1 LEYGSEQVWAG
12 AIGAHR
18 KKDRRGWIMS
28 VGMKGRDTEQADLRY
43 NKLVVTGRVTR
54 PLVLGM
60 EELRAM
66 DTEEIEDLFIIC
78 GDGDPKG
85 SIRNCKGVLLENII
99 RMADV
104 IKEEHNDTKKMF
116 IVVSAHD
123 GYKVVFSWQEIFNTA
138 VGGGVMILLER
149 DGKPLD
155 GEQGQLELISAEDY
169 FAGSRYV
176 KGLKNIEVALA
187 R

>member
-1 LEYGSEQVWAG
+1 
-12 AIGAHR
+12 
-18 KKDRRGWIMS
+18 
-28 VGMKGRDTEQADLRY
+28 MKGIDAEESDLRC
-43 NKLVVTGRVTR
+43 NKLLVTGRVTT

-60 EELRAM
+60 EKLRAM
-66 DTEEIEDLFIIC
+66 DTEEIADLMIIC

-85 SIRNCKGVLLENII
+85 NIRNCKGILLENVI

-123 GYKVVFSWQEIFNTA
+123 GYKVVFSWQEIFNTS

-149 DGKPLD
+149 DGKTLD

-169 FAGSRYV
+169 FTGSRYV
-176 KGLKNIEVALA
+176 RGLKNIEVVLA
-187 R
+187 K

>member
-1 LEYGSEQVWAG
+1 MSAGVKEINVGQPDLEP
-12 AIGAHR
+12 
-18 KKDRRGWIMS
+18 
-28 VGMKGRDTEQADLRY
+28 

-54 PLVLGM
+54 PLELGM
-60 EELRAM
+60 EKLRAM
-66 DTEEIEDLFIIC
+66 DTEEIADLMIIC

-85 SIRNCKGVLLENII
+85 NIRNCKGVLLENVI

-116 IVVSAHD
+116 IVVSGND

-138 VGGGVMILLER
+138 VGGGVMVLLER
-149 DGKPLD
+149 DGKLLD

-169 FAGSRYV
+169 FTGSRYV

>member
-1 LEYGSEQVWAG
+1 
-12 AIGAHR
+12 
-18 KKDRRGWIMS
+18 MS
-28 VGMKGRDTEQADLRY
+28 AGMKGIDAEQSDLGCS
-43 NKLVVTGRVTR
+43 KLRVTGRVTK
-54 PLVLGM
+54 PLELGM
-60 EELRAM
+60 DELRAM
-66 DTEEIEDLFIIC
+66 DTEEIADLMIIC

-85 SIRNCKGVLLENII
+85 NIRNCRGVLLENII

-116 IVVSAHD
+116 FVVSAND
-123 GYKVVFSWQEIFNTA
+123 GYKVVFSWQEIFNTS

-169 FAGSRYV
+169 LTGARYV
-176 KGLKNIEVALA
+176 KGLKSIEVILA

>member
-1 LEYGSEQVWAG
+1 MSAG
-12 AIGAHR
+12 
-18 KKDRRGWIMS
+18 
-28 VGMKGRDTEQADLRY
+28 GMKGIEAEQSDLGH
-43 NKLVVTGRVTR
+43 NKLLVTGRVTR
-54 PLVLGM
+54 PLELGM
-60 EELRAM
+60 DELRAM
-66 DTEEIEDLFIIC
+66 DTEEIADLMIIC

-85 SIRNCKGVLLENII
+85 NIRNCKGVLLENILG
-99 RMADV
+99 MADV
-104 IKEEHNDTKKMF
+104 IKAEHNDTKKMF

-169 FAGSRYV
+169 FTGSRYV
-176 KGLKNIEVALA
+176 KGLKNIEVVLA
-187 R
+187 Q